1 VPKAKKNVE
10 KPPERDWRER
20 EREREPKE
28 KAVKMDIDIDE
39 LLAKPKAKM

>member
-1 VPKAKKNVE
+1 MPKVKKIVE

>member
-1 VPKAKKNVE
+1 VPKAKKIVE
-10 KPPERDWRER
+10 KAPERDWRER

>member
-1 VPKAKKNVE
+1 VE

-39 LLAKPKAKM
+39 LLAKPKAKI